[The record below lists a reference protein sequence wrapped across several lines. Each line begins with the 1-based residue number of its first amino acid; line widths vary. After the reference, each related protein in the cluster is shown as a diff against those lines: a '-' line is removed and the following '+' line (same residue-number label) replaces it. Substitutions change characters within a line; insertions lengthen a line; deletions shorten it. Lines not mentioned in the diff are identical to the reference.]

1 MRGIVFLGTDEVTYT
16 EELALANPEP
26 EPGQVIVAMQ
36 AAGVCHSDVSV
47 INGTIPWKP
56 PAVLG
61 HEGAGIVEAVG
72 DGVRR
77 VKPGDHV
84 VVSTL
89 ANCGV
94 CSKCQRGR
102 PTECRSSIGI
112 AKQPFTYQG
121 EPASNFAATSSFAER
136 TTVAEVQAVKIPDD
150 IPFTSACLIACG
162 VLTGVGAVL
171 NTADVEPGDT
181 AVVFGVGGVGLNVIQ
196 GLRIANAGRIIA
208 VDTEPRKEA
217 LARQFGA
224 TDFIDA
230 RTVDATEAIR
240 EMYPFHPKM
249 VKGPLGAGG
258 VDWAFECVGN
268 TTLLAQALSVVD
280 WGGTVVEVGVPGF
293 TDEVSFP
300 AVDLVQVNRTI
311 KGSRYGGS
319 RPQHDIP
326 LYAQW
331 YLDGTLKLDELVTEV
346 YPLPEFSTVIAD
358 MHDGKLARG
367 VLEF

>member
-16 EELALANPEP
+16 EDLELAEP
-26 EPGQVIVAMQ
+26 APAPGMVTVRMQV
-36 AAGVCHSDVSV
+36 AGVCHSDVSV
-47 INGTIPWKP
+47 IDGTIPWKP

-77 VKPGDHV
+77 VRPGDHV

-102 PTECRSSIGI
+102 PTECRRSIGI
-112 AKQPFTYQG
+112 AKQPFLYRG
-121 EPASNFAATSSFAER
+121 EPASNFAATSSFAEL
-136 TTVAEVQAVKIPDD
+136 TTVAEVQAVKIPDE

-196 GLRIANAGRIIA
+196 GLRIANAGRIVA

-230 RTVDATEAIR
+230 RDTDVPGAVRDLFP
-240 EMYPFHPKM
+240 YHPKM

-258 VDWAFECVGN
+258 VDWAFDCVGH
-268 TTLLAQALSVVD
+268 TALLAQCLAVLD
-280 WGGTVVEVGVPGF
+280 WGGTAVEVGVPGF
-293 TDEVSFP
+293 TDTVEFP
-300 AVDLVQVNRTI
+300 AVDIVQVNRTI

-331 YLDGTLKLDELVTEV
+331 YLDGRLELDALVTRV
-346 YPLPEFSTVIAD
+346 YPLRDFTRVLDD
-358 MHDGKLARG
+358 MGAGDLARG

>member
-1 MRGIVFLGTDEVTYT
+1 MRGIVFLGDGEVTYT
-16 EELALANPEP
+16 EDLALAEP
-26 EPGQVIVAMQ
+26 DPAPGMVTVRMQ
-36 AAGVCHSDVSV
+36 AAGVCHSDLSV
-47 INGTIPWKP
+47 MDGTIPWKP

-77 VKPGDHV
+77 VKVGDHV

-89 ANCGV
+89 ANCGA

-102 PTECRSSIGI
+102 PTECRSSIGV
-112 AKQPFTYQG
+112 ARQPFTYQG
-121 EPASNFAATSSFAER
+121 EPASNFAATSSFAEL
-136 TTVAEVQAVKIPDD
+136 TTVAEVQAVRIPEE

-196 GLRIANAGRIIA
+196 GLAIAQASRIVA

-230 RTVDATEAIR
+230 GKTDAVEAVR
-240 EMYPFHPKM
+240 AEFPFHPRM
-249 VKGPLGAGG
+249 VTGPLRAGG
-258 VDWAFECVGN
+258 VDWAFDCVGN
-268 TTLLAQALSVVD
+268 TELLAQCLAVLD
-280 WGGTVVEVGVPGF
+280 WGGTAVEVGVPGF
-293 TDEVSFP
+293 TQHVSLP
-300 AVDLVQVNRTI
+300 AIDIVQVNRTV

-326 LYAQW
+326 LYADW
-331 YLDGTLKLDELVTEV
+331 YLSGTLKLDELVTRV
-346 YPLPEFSTVIAD
+346 YPLAEFTTVVED
-358 MHDGKLARG
+358 MKAGELARG

>member
-1 MRGIVFLGTDEVTYT
+1 MRGIVFLGKDHAEYT
-16 EELALANPEP
+16 EDLELASPEP
-26 EPGQVIVAMQ
+26 APGQVIVAIQ

-47 INGTIPWKP
+47 LDGTIPWKP

-77 VKPGDHV
+77 VRPGDHV

-89 ANCGV
+89 ANCGM

-102 PTECRSSIGI
+102 PTECRRSIGI
-112 AKQPFTYQG
+112 AKQPFLYRG

-136 TTVAEVQAVKIPDD
+136 ITVAEVQAVKIPEE

-162 VLTGVGAVL
+162 VVTGVGAVL

-181 AVVFGVGGVGLNVIQ
+181 AAVFGVGGVGLNVIQ
-196 GLRIANAGRIIA
+196 ALALANAGRIVA

-230 RTVDATEAIR
+230 RDTDAVETIR
-240 EMYPFHPKM
+240 GLFPYHPKM
-249 VKGPLGAGG
+249 VRGPLGAGG
-258 VDWAFECVGN
+258 VDWAFDCVGH
-268 TTLLAQALSVVD
+268 TAILAQCLDVLD
-280 WGGTVVEVGVPGF
+280 WGGTAIEVGVPGF
-293 TDEVSFP
+293 TDEVAFP
-300 AVDLVQVNRTI
+300 AVNLVQVNRAI

-319 RPQHDIP
+319 RPQHDIA

-331 YLDGTLKLDELVTEV
+331 YLDGKLKLDELVTQV
-346 YPLPEFSTVIAD
+346 YPVSEFATVISD
-358 MHDGKLARG
+358 MHAGRLARG

>member
-1 MRGIVFLGTDEVTYT
+1 MRGIVFLGKDQAEYTDEL
-16 EELALANPEP
+16 ELASPTPA
-26 EPGQVIVAMQ
+26 PGQVIVAMQ

-47 INGTIPWKP
+47 INGTIPWQP

-112 AKQPFTYQG
+112 AKKPFLYKG
-121 EPASNFAATSSFAER
+121 EAASNFAATSSFAER
-136 TTVAEVQAVKIPDD
+136 ISVAEVQAVKIPDAL
-150 IPFTSACLIACG
+150 PFTSACLIACG

-196 GLRIANAGRIIA
+196 GLRIANASRIIA

-217 LARQFGA
+217 LAREFGA

-230 RTVDATEAIR
+230 TQTNAVDAIR
-240 EMYPFHPKM
+240 DMFPFHPKM

-258 VDWAFECVGN
+258 VDWAFECVGAPA
-268 TTLLAQALSVVD
+268 LLTQALSVLD
-280 WGGTVVEVGVPGF
+280 WGGTAVEVGVPGF
-293 TDEVSFP
+293 TADVSFP
-300 AVDLVQVNRTI
+300 AVELVQVNRTI

-331 YLDGTLKLDELVTEV
+331 YLDGKLKLDELVTEV
-346 YPLPEFSTVIAD
+346 YPLDQFATVIDD

-367 VLEF
+367 VLQF

>member
-1 MRGIVFLGTDEVTYT
+1 MRGIVFLGQDKAEYT
-16 EELALANPEP
+16 EDLELASPDPA
-26 EPGQVIVAMQ
+26 PGQVIVRTQ
-36 AAGVCHSDVSV
+36 AAGVCHSDISV

-72 DGVRR
+72 DGVKR

-89 ANCGV
+89 ANCGM
-94 CSKCQRGR
+94 CSKCQRGK

-112 AKQPFTYQG
+112 AKKPFTYKG
-121 EPASNFAATSSFAER
+121 EPASNFAATSSFAELI
-136 TTVAEVQAVKIPDD
+136 TVAEMQAVKIPDE

-196 GLRIANAGRIIA
+196 GLAIANAGRIIA
-208 VDTEPRKEA
+208 VDTEPRKEE
-217 LARQFGA
+217 LAKAFGA
-224 TDFIDA
+224 TDFINAAETDA
-230 RTVDATEAIR
+230 VDAIR
-240 EMYPFHPKM
+240 NMYPFHLKM
-249 VKGPLGAGG
+249 IKGPLGAGG
-258 VDWAFECVGN
+258 VDWAFDCVGHVK
-268 TTLLAQALSVVD
+268 LLQQCLDVLD
-280 WGGTVVEVGVPGF
+280 WGGTAVEVGVPGF

-300 AVDLVQVNRTI
+300 AVNLVQVNRTI

-326 LYAQW
+326 LYAKW
-331 YLDGTLKLDELVTEV
+331 YLEGKLKLESIIKTIK
-346 YPLPEFSTVIAD
+346 TVAN
-358 MHDGKLARG
+358 AQ
-367 VLEF
+367 VLLSKKSVVF

>member
-1 MRGIVFLGTDEVTYT
+1 MRGIVYLGDENVEYT
-16 EELALANPEP
+16 EDLELASPDPA
-26 EPGQVIVAMQ
+26 PGQVIVRTQ

-72 DGVRR
+72 DGVKR
-77 VKPGDHV
+77 VRPGDHV

-102 PTECRSSIGI
+102 PTECRRSIGI
-112 AKQPFTYQG
+112 AKQPFLYKG
-121 EPASNFAATSSFAER
+121 EPASNFAATSSFAEL
-136 TTVAEVQAVKIPDD
+136 TTVAEVQAVKIPDE

-171 NTADVEPGDT
+171 NTAGVEPGDT
-181 AVVFGVGGVGLNVIQ
+181 AVVIGVGGVGLNVIQ
-196 GLRIANAGRIIA
+196 GLKIANAGRIIA
-208 VDTEPRKEA
+208 VDAEPSKEA
-217 LARQFGA
+217 LAKQFGA

-230 RTVDATEAIR
+230 RENDAVEAVR
-240 EMYPFHPKM
+240 GMFPFHPKM

-258 VDWAFECVGN
+258 VDWVFECVGN
-268 TTLLAQALSVVD
+268 TKLLAQAVSMLD
-280 WGGTVVEVGVPGF
+280 WGGTAVEVGVPGF
-293 TDEVSFP
+293 TDPVSFP

-326 LYAQW
+326 LYARW
-331 YLDGTLKLDELVTEV
+331 YLDGKLKLDELVSEV
-346 YPLPEFSTVIAD
+346 YPVPEFATVIED
-358 MHDGKLARG
+358 MHAGKLARG

>member
-1 MRGIVFLGTDEVTYT
+1 VRGIVFLGKDHVEYT
-16 EELALANPEP
+16 EELELAAPEP
-26 EPGQVIVAMQ
+26 APGQVIVRMQ
-36 AAGVCHSDVSV
+36 AAGVCHSDISV

-72 DGVRR
+72 DGVKR
-77 VKPGDHV
+77 VRPGDHV

-94 CSKCQRGR
+94 CSMCLRGR

-112 AKQPFTYQG
+112 AKQPFLYQG
-121 EPASNFAATSSFAER
+121 EPASNFAATSSFAEL
-136 TTVAEVQAVKIPDD
+136 TTVAEVQAVKIPDE
-150 IPFTSACLIACG
+150 IPLTSACLIACG

-181 AVVFGVGGVGLNVIQ
+181 TVVFGVGGVGLNVIQ
-196 GLRIANAGRIIA
+196 GLAIANAGRIIA

-217 LARQFGA
+217 LALAFGA
-224 TDFIDA
+224 TDFINGA
-230 RTVDATEAIR
+230 EVDAVEAIR
-240 EMYPFHPKM
+240 DLYPFHPKM
-249 VKGPLGAGG
+249 VRGPLGAGG
-258 VDWAFECVGN
+258 VDWAFDCVGHVK
-268 TTLLAQALSVVD
+268 LLQQCLDVLD
-280 WGGTVVEVGVPGF
+280 WGGTAVEVGVPGF

-300 AVDLVQVNRTI
+300 AVNLVQVNRTI

-326 LYAQW
+326 LYAKW
-331 YLDGTLKLDELVTEV
+331 YQEGKLKLDELVTQT
-346 YPLPEFSTVIAD
+346 YPLADFDQVVSD

>member
-1 MRGIVFLGTDEVTYT
+1 MRGIVFLGKDHAEYT
-16 EELALANPEP
+16 EELELADPEP
-26 EPGQVIVAMQ
+26 APGQVIVAIQ

-47 INGTIPWKP
+47 LNGTIPWEP

-77 VKPGDHV
+77 VRPGDHV

-94 CSKCQRGR
+94 CSRCQRAR
-102 PTECRSSIGI
+102 PTECRRSIGI
-112 AKQPFTYQG
+112 ARQPFLYKG

-136 TTVAEVQAVKIPDD
+136 ISVAEVQAVKISDQ

-162 VLTGVGAVL
+162 VITGVGAVL
-171 NTADVEPGDT
+171 NSADIEPGDT

-196 GLRIANAGRIIA
+196 GLRLANAERIIA
-208 VDTEPRKEA
+208 VDTEPRKER
-217 LARQFGA
+217 LARDFGA

-230 RTVDATEAIR
+230 GQGDPVEAIR
-240 EMYPFHPKM
+240 ELYPFHPKM
-249 VKGPLGAGG
+249 VEGPLGAGG
-258 VDWAFECVGN
+258 VDWAFDCVGS
-268 TTLLAQALSVVD
+268 TRLLAQCVDVLD
-280 WGGTVVEVGVPGF
+280 WGGTAIEVGVPGF
-293 TDEVSFP
+293 SDQVTFP
-300 AVDLVQVNRTI
+300 AVDLVQVNRTV
-311 KGSRYGGS
+311 KGSRYGAS

-331 YLDGTLKLDELVTEV
+331 YLDGKLKLDELVTEV
-346 YPLPEFSTVIAD
+346 YPVPEFETVIED
-358 MHDGKLARG
+358 MHAGRLARG

>member
-1 MRGIVFLGTDEVTYT
+1 MRGIVFLGTGRASYT
-16 EELALANPEP
+16 EDLELARADPA
-26 EPGQVIVAMQ
+26 PGRVLVRTQ

-102 PTECRSSIGI
+102 PTECRSSIGL
-112 AKQPFTYQG
+112 ATKPFLYQG
-121 EPASNFAATSSFAER
+121 EPASNFAATSSFAELI
-136 TTVAEVQAVKIPDD
+136 TVAEVQAVKIPDEV
-150 IPFTSACLIACG
+150 PFTSACLIACG

-171 NTADVEPGDT
+171 NTAEVEPGDT

-208 VDTEPRKEA
+208 VDTEPRKRDLA
-217 LARQFGA
+217 LAFGA

-230 RTVDATEAIR
+230 TQTDAVETVR
-240 EMYPFHPKM
+240 EWFPYHPKM

-258 VDWAFECVGN
+258 VDWAFECVGS
-268 TTLLAQALSVVD
+268 TELLAQALSVLD
-280 WGGTVVEVGVPGF
+280 WGGTAVEVGVPGF
-293 TDEVSFP
+293 SDEVALP
-300 AVDLVQVNRTI
+300 AVDLVQVSRTV

-326 LYAQW
+326 LYSQW
-331 YLDGTLKLDELVTEV
+331 YLEGKLLLDELVTEV
-346 YPLPEFSTVIAD
+346 YPLPEFATVIAD
-358 MHDGKLARG
+358 MEAGNLARG

>member
-1 MRGIVFLGTDEVTYT
+1 MRGIVFLGTDQVEYT
-16 EELALANPEP
+16 EDLALAEP
-26 EPGQVIVAMQ
+26 EPAPGKVTVRMQ

-47 INGTIPWKP
+47 IDGTIPWKP

-112 AKQPFTYQG
+112 AKQPFLYRG
-121 EPASNFAATSSFAER
+121 EPASNFAATSSFAEL
-136 TTVAEVQAVKIPDD
+136 TTVAEVQAVKIPEE

-196 GLRIANAGRIIA
+196 GLAIANAGRIIA

-230 RTVDATEAIR
+230 RAGDAVDAVRALF
-240 EMYPFHPKM
+240 PFHPKM

-258 VDWAFECVGN
+258 VDWAFDCVGH
-268 TTLLAQALSVVD
+268 TELLAQCLAVLD
-280 WGGTVVEVGVPGF
+280 WGGTAVEVGVPGF

-300 AVDLVQVNRTI
+300 AVDIVQVNRAI

-319 RPQHDIP
+319 RPQHDVP

-331 YLDGTLKLDELVTEV
+331 YLDGKLKLDELVTET
-346 YPLPEFSTVIAD
+346 YPLPEFATVIDD
-358 MHDGKLARG
+358 MHAGKLARG